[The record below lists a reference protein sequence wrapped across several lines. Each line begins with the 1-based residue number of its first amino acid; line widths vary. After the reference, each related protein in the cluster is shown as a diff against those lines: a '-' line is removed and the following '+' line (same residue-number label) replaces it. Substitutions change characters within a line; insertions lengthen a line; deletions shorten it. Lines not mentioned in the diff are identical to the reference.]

1 MNLKRFLPSPF
12 KRAAVAKDVPPHA
25 AEIRKA
31 AVLIACI
38 DRATAEALL
47 ERMPAGQAQRVRW
60 AADALGEIDPAEQAA
75 VMQAFAAAEVSQPQR
90 THEPGPDNRPPKQSA
105 PAVELQLSSQATS
118 HAAHEAPPSPHFR
131 LLRAASGEKLRPLLE
146 GEHPQTIA
154 LVISHLPAERAAD
167 MLATLGGELQVE
179 VVRRLVNLEQA
190 NPEVL
195 LEVERGLES
204 RMLEQSLDEHRQT
217 AGMAS
222 VAGILAAASPQA
234 KREILANLSRH
245 DRHLAGRLV
254 EREFR
259 FSDLEQISGRS
270 LALVLETAGMELT
283 VLALAGAGPTL
294 HERMLA
300 AVPAD
305 TAAMLTGALEG
316 LGPTRLSD
324 VEEAQHELARVARQ
338 LEAEGRIDLSGAVVA
353 MVA

>member
-1 MNLKRFLPSPF
+1 MNPKRFLTALF
-12 KRAAVAKDVPPHA
+12 KRAAVAGDMQQHS
-25 AEIRKA
+25 AELRKA
-31 AVLIACI
+31 AVLIASL
-38 DRATAEALL
+38 DQATAEALL

-60 AADALGEIDPAEQAA
+60 AASALGKIDPTEQAA
-75 VMQAFAAAEVSQPQR
+75 VMQAFATADTSHA
-90 THEPGPDNRPPKQSA
+90 GPEKRPPKQPS

-118 HAAHEAPPSPHFR
+118 QIADDSLPGTHFR

-154 LVISHLPAERAAD
+154 LVMSHLPAQRAAE
-167 MLATLGGELQVE
+167 MLAALDGQLQVE

-204 RMLEQSLDEHRQT
+204 RMLEQTIDERRQT
-217 AGMAS
+217 AGVAS
-222 VAGILAAASPQA
+222 VASILAAAAPHT
-234 KREILANLSRH
+234 KREILTNLARH
-245 DRHLAGRLV
+245 DRHLTSRLV
-254 EREFR
+254 DREFR
-259 FSDLEQISGRS
+259 FSDLEQITGRS
-270 LALVLETAGMELT
+270 LAAVIEAAGMQLT

-305 TAAMLTGALEG
+305 TAALLTGALEG

-324 VEEAQHELARVARQ
+324 VEEAQHEMARLARQ
-338 LEAEGRIDLSGAVVA
+338 LEAEGRVDLSGALVE

>member
-1 MNLKRFLPSPF
+1 G
-12 KRAAVAKDVPPHA
+12 
-25 AEIRKA
+25 
-31 AVLIACI
+31 
-38 DRATAEALL
+38 AL
-47 ERMPAGQAQRVRW
+47 
-60 AADALGEIDPAEQAA
+60 DPAEQAA
-75 VMQAFAAAEVSQPQR
+75 VVQAFAAAEAGQAGAARDS
-90 THEPGPDNRPPKQSA
+90 TPDKRPPNPPS
-105 PAVELQLSSQATS
+105 PAVELQLSSQAAGHKPHDT
-118 HAAHEAPPSPHFR
+118 PPSPHFR

-167 MLATLGGELQVE
+167 MLATLDGELQVE

-217 AGMAS
+217 AGVAS
-222 VAGILAAASPQA
+222 VAGILAAAAPQA
-234 KREILANLSRH
+234 KREILANLARH

-254 EREFR
+254 DREFH

-270 LALVLETAGMELT
+270 LATVIETAGMELT

-294 HERMLA
+294 HQRMLA

-305 TAAMLTGALEG
+305 TAALLSGALEG

-324 VEEAQHELARVARQ
+324 VEDAQHEMARLARQ
-338 LEAEGRIDLSGAVVA
+338 LEAEGRVDLSGALVEMLA
-353 MVA
+353 